1 LRFRNAREP
10 FMLRTVSDR
19 GRVMRKVMAGLT
31 VLLLAACGPAY
42 APLNAPTVP
51 CATISQAEYQ
61 TFRDNGAASAV
72 ARIHESGMVD
82 MTAGPG
88 VVHCA
93 TFNSSI
99 RPCRRPNDFV
109 IAYTLEDGSQTY
121 VHVPPNTEYRFV
133 VRARPTTCQVL
144 AP

>member
-1 LRFRNAREP
+1 
-10 FMLRTVSDR
+10 M
-19 GRVMRKVMAGLT
+19 M
-31 VLLLAACGPAY
+31 LAACGPSF

-51 CATISQAEYQ
+51 CASISEAEYR
-61 TFRDNGAASAV
+61 TFRENGAASAV

-88 VVHCA
+88 VRHCA

-109 IAYTLEDGSQTY
+109 IEYTLVDGSKHY

-133 VRARPTTCQVL
+133 VTARPTTCQVL
-144 AP
+144 DL